1 MASCVKSGAD
11 VLGQDNLAVCLVPA
25 LALALA
31 LAHCKAAIVSACQ
44 LSRGINLALL
54 RALCT
59 KHDASGLALQCCR
72 Y

>member
-1 MASCVKSGAD
+1 MASCAKSGAD
-11 VLGQDNLAVCLVPA
+11 VLGQDNLAVC

-72 Y
+72 C